1 MSLTWST
8 LGTVP
13 SRQFAHWRE
22 LVCEALLDLTPESP
36 LRDGFVGMVT
46 QWPLD
51 ALNLA
56 RIDSQ
61 CQTVRRTERDV
72 ARSPRR
78 GYYANLQLRGT
89 SLMHQDGRTA
99 VLRPGDL
106 ALVHADRT
114 FRFEF
119 GGDFRQ
125 LSLYVP
131 GALIESAASAP
142 PHTAVRVDTATGVG
156 AAVRHALLALSRPGL
171 GTAAAARLAVLTGGM
186 LAVIGETTV
195 AAGPASP
202 RSYRAVVA
210 DIEEHLGDDD
220 LAPASSARRLGV
232 SVRWLHRQ
240 FVGRERSYAGTVRR
254 MRLERALRAL
264 RDPAL
269 GHLRVIDVAA
279 EAGFGDV
286 SSFHR
291 AFRREFGRTPAEVRR
306 ETIPDAFRAGTPA
319 PDAVAAGR
327 DLPSAAGRRE
337 SEVLSAGEPGADA
350 CSTGRPGSGRG
361 C

>member
-1 MSLTWST
+1 MPLTWST
-8 LGTVP
+8 LSSPP

-36 LRDGFVGMVT
+36 LRDGFAGTVT
-46 QWPLD
+46 QWPFG
-51 ALNLA
+51 AVTLA

-61 CQTVRRTERDV
+61 CQLVHRTERDV
-72 ARSPRR
+72 ARAPRG
-78 GYYANLQLRGT
+78 GYYANLQIRGT

-106 ALVHADRT
+106 ALVHADRP

-131 GALIESAASAP
+131 RDLIESAASGAP
-142 PHTAVRVDTATGVG
+142 RTAVRVDTATGVG
-156 AAVRHALLALSRPGL
+156 AAVRHALIALSRPGL
-171 GTAAAARLAVLTGGM
+171 EAGAAARLAVLTGGM
-186 LAVIGETTV
+186 LAVIGESAV
-195 AAGPASP
+195 PSGPASP

-220 LAPASSARRLGV
+220 LSPAATARRLGV

-240 FVGRERSYAGTVRR
+240 FVGRERSFAGTVRR
-254 MRLERALRAL
+254 MRLEHALRAL

-269 GHLRVIDVAA
+269 SHLRVIDVAA

-291 AFRREFGRTPAEVRR
+291 VFRREFGSTPAEVRR
-306 ETIPDAFRAGTPA
+306 GGLGISDRTA
-319 PDAVAAGR
+319 
-327 DLPSAAGRRE
+327 
-337 SEVLSAGEPGADA
+337 
-350 CSTGRPGSGRG
+350 
-361 C
+361 